1 MDGPRTSLVR
11 VTPWIHDES
20 IANMSAGN
28 NTLVV
33 LAYNNDPVPRFAD
46 PAIYDSSCP
55 AKNDARP
62 GQGAF

>member
-1 MDGPRTSLVR
+1 
-11 VTPWIHDES
+11 
-20 IANMSAGN
+20 MSAGN

-55 AKNDARP
+55 AKNDPRP